1 LTRTTTG
8 SASARQATLAV
19 LAAVIV
25 IVVGS
30 RGLIV
35 GGTQVIGE
43 FLPLR
48 EATESPRAL
57 LSTYFNGWWSGG
69 FGHATP
75 VPTAAA
81 LTAIFGVLMVFQLG
95 LLQSVAIVGAVL
107 VGCIGMWQV
116 ANGYFSHR
124 ARVAAFVVYAA
135 CPVSYVAIGNGRW
148 SVLLVAATLPWV
160 LRLFVVAGEPRSGAR
175 QTQSRA
181 ASVLVA
187 AIVVAYVPTF
197 LFIVVLAA
205 LAWAVGSVLGRQSL
219 GDASRSLR
227 VAALMVVGSIV
238 MLSPWSRALITGD
251 WMTTL
256 LGERPGVADPGKLR
270 DVGALGG
277 GTWAIGLLAV
287 GLFAP
292 LVVSQIVA
300 RSSRVAWTMRSL
312 MLVLPTSAL
321 IVVNTSSVMD
331 VRTPKTDL
339 LLVVVSCGVALGA
352 ATVASFV
359 FDDDAASTFVWWK
372 PLAALALLGVV
383 VGSVPTLVAAVDG
396 RWNQPETTLS
406 QLFAQL
412 PENPPE
418 GDFVTLYVARPKVLP
433 LRGSRLSNDIA
444 FGVARDGELTLR
456 AQFVSSQSDL
466 DAAVGRIVSLVIN
479 NGTIRAG
486 RLLAPLSVRYVVVPI
501 VDGGVSTSE
510 EPLAPPVGLLDGL
523 AQQLDLRRTYT
534 ASDLVIFENTAWLPT
549 LSVLDE
555 STALASQQAGDSALV
570 SARLR
575 ALAPLP
581 LVGDIASERR
591 AIDPSTVHLAVPYDD
606 GLTLRVGA
614 TDVKSRVAF
623 GGTTAFDSPTAGIAD
638 INYDTSFGYQL
649 QVLVQVLLWLALV
662 VATFDIGRVRRR
674 MLATRARAIVFRD
687 EEVGS

>member
-1 LTRTTTG
+1 
-8 SASARQATLAV
+8 
-19 LAAVIV
+19 
-25 IVVGS
+25 
-30 RGLIV
+30 
-35 GGTQVIGE
+35 
-43 FLPLR
+43 
-48 EATESPRAL
+48 L

-95 LLQSVAIVGAVL
+95 LLQLVAIVGAVL

-466 DAAVGRIVSLVIN
+466 DAAVGHIVSLVIN